1 MGLFPRSNLLTLMD
15 DAALPTPSDASP
27 LLPRFSWNLYCLCQ
41 ASWFSSLP
49 FPSNQV
55 SSVSPSLL
63 GGCLDGN
70 SDWRTCTPKGK
81 PWMLGFALSL
91 CWLKGICFCLV
102 NAVVVSCSRRKC
114 MEVSP
119 FFLQL
124 LSPPICFYP
133 MSILF
138 TGLFWS
144 LPIRG
149 FSQTLGS
156 LAVPPTSTVTFLVK
170 AHEIRVFFASGH
182 IISLQGS

>member
-1 MGLFPRSNLLTLMD
+1 MGLFPRSNLTLMD

-138 TGLFWS
+138 TACFGLFLLEDFLRHWGPWLS
-144 LPIRG
+144 PLP
-149 FSQTLGS
+149 QL
-156 LAVPPTSTVTFLVK
+156 
-170 AHEIRVFFASGH
+170 
-182 IISLQGS
+182 